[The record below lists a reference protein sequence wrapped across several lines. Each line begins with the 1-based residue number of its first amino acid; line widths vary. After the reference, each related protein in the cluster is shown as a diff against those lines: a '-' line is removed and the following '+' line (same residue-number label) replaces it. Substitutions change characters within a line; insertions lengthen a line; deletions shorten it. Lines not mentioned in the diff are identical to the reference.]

1 MYRSLAGLPQVDC
14 IYNQEEAVDV
24 TGDPAT
30 DLLSDM
36 KTRCKSLPL
45 RSVQTSR
52 GTLCSSAFSSAS
64 AGGGHMAT
72 LTLVLCSISV
82 PSLALLEVESL
93 HGTLAAVLMAQ

>member
-1 MYRSLAGLPQVDC
+1 
-14 IYNQEEAVDV
+14 V

-45 RSVQTSR
+45 RCSDFQQNI
-52 GTLCSSAFSSAS
+52 CSSAFISAY

-82 PSLALLEVESL
+82 PHSLYLGLVLE
-93 HGTLAAVLMAQ
+93 GTLAAF